1 MTPQY
6 PICVRSHEILTF
18 DCATTTWSCLMT
30 PLPRAVGAIPPEA
43 DSASDL
49 LRIQAER
56 LGDMPFVRCGGDWM
70 SYAELDD
77 RTTRLARGLVDL
89 GVEPGARVALLS
101 ANSVDLVEA
110 IFACSR
116 AGAVQVPINAYLRGA
131 FLRHQLED
139 SSPGLVLVD
148 AAGLEAVTGAEVSI
162 KADRVL
168 LMGDSVAS
176 DAHGPTM
183 DEVRASGSTAPV
195 PTLHPQDLGAI
206 MYTSG
211 TTGVSKGCMIPN
223 GMFTSLHGVY
233 EQNGYILPGDR
244 MLTPSPLF
252 HMGCQS
258 AMLMGSLGNGAA
270 VSFVERFSASGFM
283 AEARD
288 IGATVL
294 YGVGA
299 AAMAILAQPPHPLDA
314 VNDLRAAVWV
324 PMPPGRADEFE
335 RRFGVPTSGEVYG
348 QTEFMT
354 IAFAPLGGGLPRTC
368 AGRPTDLAEVAILD
382 ERDRPLSPGEVGE
395 IAVRPR
401 IPDAMYM
408 GYWNRPEDSLARRSN
423 LWHHTGDVGRIDE
436 QGVLWIT
443 DRKSDVIRRRGEN
456 VSATEVESAIQRHA
470 AVEEAAVHGVPS
482 ELSEQDIKAC
492 VRLVPGASVEPEEM
506 FTFLREELPY
516 FAMPRYV
523 EIVDDFPRNAV
534 GRIRKDVLR
543 ERGVTSGTWDLVAR
557 GLTVGRES
565 RR

>member
-1 MTPQY
+1 VAQ
-6 PICVRSHEILTF
+6 
-18 DCATTTWSCLMT
+18 
-30 PLPRAVGAIPPEA
+30 AVGAVPPEA

-56 LGDMPFVRCGGDWM
+56 LGGMPFVRCGGDWM

-89 GVEPGARVALLS
+89 GVKPGDRVALVS
-101 ANSVDLVEA
+101 ANSVDMVEA

-116 AGAVQVPINAYLRGA
+116 AGAVQVPINVYLRGA

-139 SSPGLVLVD
+139 PAPSLVLTDVMGVQAVEGVVEAERVVLMSD
-148 AAGLEAVTGAEVSI
+148 GAAS
-162 KADRVL
+162 DP
-168 LMGDSVAS
+168 VAS
-176 DAHGPTM
+176 TTA
-183 DEVRASGSTAPV
+183 ELRASGSTARL
-195 PTLHPQDLGAI
+195 PTPGPQDLGAI

-223 GMFTSLHGVY
+223 GMFTTLHGVY
-233 EQNGYILPGDR
+233 EQNNYILPGDR

-258 AMLMGSLGNGAA
+258 AMLMGCLGNGAS

-283 AEARD
+283 AEARE
-288 IGATVL
+288 INATVF

-324 PMPPGRADEFE
+324 PMPPGKADEFE
-335 RRFGVPTSGEVYG
+335 HRFGVPTSGEAYG

-354 IAFAPLGGGLPRTC
+354 IAFAPLGGGLPRGC
-368 AGRPTDLAEVAILD
+368 AGLPTDVAEVAILD
-382 ERDRPLSPGEVGE
+382 ERDRRLPPGELGE
-395 IAVRPR
+395 IGARPR

-408 GYWNRPEDSLARRSN
+408 GYWNRPADSVARRSN
-423 LWHHTGDVGRIDE
+423 LWHHTGDVGRLDE
-436 QGVLWIT
+436 QGILWIT

-456 VSATEVESAIQRHA
+456 VSATEVETAIQRHA

-482 ELSEQDIKAC
+482 EMSEQDIKAC
-492 VRLVPGASVEPEEM
+492 VRLVAGAELEPDE
-506 FTFLREELPY
+506 FFVFLRDAVPY
-516 FAMPRYV
+516 FAVPRYV
-523 EIVDDFPRNAV
+523 QIVDDFPRNAV

-543 ERGVTSGTWDLVAR
+543 ERGVTSDTWDLVVL
-557 GLTVGRES
+557 GLTIDRDA